1 MKKHIQLL
9 TLVLAFNTNVS
20 LAQAGNQPATMVGGG
35 SSHPMAIDTNIVNG
49 ETKIDNY
56 FFQGQKDAKTYYKHS
71 LGASWSTFG
80 VGLISPLVALI
91 PAIATSAVTPKPINL
106 NYPNASLFK
115 NEEYRKGYT
124 LKAKRLKQGRVWG
137 SWGASLAL
145 AIVVQSIKY
154 SKDK

>member
-9 TLVLAFNTNVS
+9 ILVLALNSKVS
-20 LAQAGNQPATMVGGG
+20 IAQEVNQAATMVGGG
-35 SSHPMAIDTNIVNG
+35 SPHQMAIDTNIVNG

-71 LGASWSTFG
+71 LGASWFTFG

-91 PAIATSAVTPKPINL
+91 PAIATSAVAPKPINL
-106 NYPNASLFK
+106 NYPNTSLFK
-115 NEEYRKGYT
+115 NEEYKKGYT

-137 SWGASLAL
+137 SWGATLAL
-145 AIVVQSIKY
+145 GIIVQSVKY
-154 SKDK
+154 NKNK